1 MNMAIQVTH
10 TTIQNSR
17 AILLGASI
25 ARGTPSNDVSSANRS
40 RMSPNV
46 MSLAS
51 FSVVSSSS
59 ALSDDG
65 LVADLRCSAC
75 VEFSSPGLH
84 IGFSSVDVW
93 STSSTLSVP
102 TSSDPVRLITCLP
115 FIEPSNCCQRHT
127 PTKPFVVI
135 QIYVHTLNTLEVVH
149 VHKLQRESKKSPL
162 RLF

>member
-1 MNMAIQVTH
+1 MNMAIQVTQ

-40 RMSPNV
+40 RMSPSV

-65 LVADLRCSAC
+65 LVADLYGPSAC

-115 FIEPSNCCQRHT
+115 FIEPSSCCQRHT

-135 QIYVHTLNTLEVVH
+135 QKYVHTLNTLGVVH
-149 VHKLQRESKKSPL
+149 IHKLQRE
-162 RLF
+162 